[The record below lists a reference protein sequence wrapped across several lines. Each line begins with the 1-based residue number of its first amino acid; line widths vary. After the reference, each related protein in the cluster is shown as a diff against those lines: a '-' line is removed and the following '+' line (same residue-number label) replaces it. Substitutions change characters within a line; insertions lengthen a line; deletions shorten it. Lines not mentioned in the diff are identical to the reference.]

1 MKLSK
6 VKPSDMQQ
14 LRVLHIVPAHVDD
27 TARFCESIA
36 HQASLKHNRQETQA
50 DHLQGMTL

>member
-36 HQASLKHNRQETQA
+36 HQASLKHKRQET
-50 DHLQGMTL
+50 